1 MENLSGQNNQ
11 FLDNDNDND
20 KVDNNNSL
28 INGLIKIWKNE
39 KFSNDILLY
48 QNSLISTAIDL
59 VEKTEKELKDSSIEK
74 ENSDIIELDIERMK
88 FLIKD
93 YLRIR
98 IMKIEKYLFYILK
111 NDLSALLSEN
121 EVELVIKLI
130 NMKSVYFNEGLK
142 NVNQIANNF
151 RYFTDRFKLMKEK
164 ISYLNDAMI
173 VSPSETDFVIIQ
185 SITDENLI
193 INMKEVFDK
202 YEYDFV
208 QLEKNDI
215 CIIPYLAV
223 KDLIKKNK
231 VKLI

>member
-11 FLDNDNDND
+11 FLDNDND

-28 INGLIKIWKNE
+28 INGLITIWKNE

-151 RYFTDRFKLMKEK
+151 RYFTDRFKLMKDK
-164 ISYLNDAMI
+164 ISALNDAMI
-173 VSPSETDFVIIQ
+173 VSPSENEFVIIQ
-185 SITDENLI
+185 STTDENII
-193 INMKEVFDK
+193 INLKEIFDK

-223 KDLIKKNK
+223 KDLIKKI
-231 VKLI
+231 KLN

>member
-11 FLDNDNDND
+11 FLDDNNDEI
-20 KVDNNNSL
+20 DNNNSL

-142 NVNQIANNF
+142 NIHQSANNF
-151 RYFTDRFKLMKEK
+151 RVFTDRFKLMKDK
-164 ISYLNDAMI
+164 ISALNDAMI
-173 VSPSETDFVIIQ
+173 VSPSENEFVIIQ
-185 SITDENLI
+185 SITEENI
-193 INMKEVFDK
+193 TINMKEVFDK
-202 YEYDFV
+202 YPYDFL
-208 QLEKNDI
+208 QIEKNDI
-215 CIIPYLAV
+215 YILPYNAV
-223 KDLIKKNK
+223 KKLIKENK

>member
-1 MENLSGQNNQ
+1 MKNLSGQNNQ

-20 KVDNNNSL
+20 KLDNNNSL
-28 INGLIKIWKNE
+28 INGLITIWKNE

-173 VSPSETDFVIIQ
+173 VSPSETDYVIIQ
-185 SITDENLI
+185 STTDENII
-193 INMKEVFDK
+193 INLKEIFDK

>member
-28 INGLIKIWKNE
+28 INGLITIWKNE

-185 SITDENLI
+185 SITEENII
-193 INMKEVFDK
+193 INMKDIYDK

-215 CIIPYLAV
+215 CIIPYIAV
-223 KDLIKKNK
+223 KDLIKNNK

>member
-11 FLDNDNDND
+11 FLDDNNDEI
-20 KVDNNNSL
+20 DNNNSL

-98 IMKIEKYLFYILK
+98 LIKIEKYIFYILK
-111 NDLSALLSEN
+111 NDLSNLLSQN
-121 EVELVIKLI
+121 EINFVIDLI
-130 NMKSVYFNEGLK
+130 KMKSIYFNEGMKKL
-142 NVNQIANNF
+142 NIFVNNF
-151 RYFTDRFKLMKEK
+151 RPFLDNFKKMSEK
-164 ISYLNDAMI
+164 INCLNEVMI
-173 VSPSETDFVIIQ
+173 VSPPKNEFVIVKNISQ
-185 SITDENLI
+185 EPIIINLNDIIEVFNFNALSINPEEIVLLPYNSVDKYIKEKKLI
-193 INMKEVFDK
+193 I
-202 YEYDFV
+202 
-208 QLEKNDI
+208 I
-215 CIIPYLAV
+215 
-223 KDLIKKNK
+223 
-231 VKLI
+231 

>member
-28 INGLIKIWKNE
+28 INGLITIWKNE

-215 CIIPYLAV
+215 CIIPYIAV

>member
-11 FLDNDNDND
+11 FLDDNNDEI
-20 KVDNNNSL
+20 DNNNSL

-111 NDLSALLSEN
+111 NDLSSLLSEN
-121 EVELVIKLI
+121 
-130 NMKSVYFNEGLK
+130 
-142 NVNQIANNF
+142 
-151 RYFTDRFKLMKEK
+151 
-164 ISYLNDAMI
+164 
-173 VSPSETDFVIIQ
+173 
-185 SITDENLI
+185 
-193 INMKEVFDK
+193 
-202 YEYDFV
+202 
-208 QLEKNDI
+208 
-215 CIIPYLAV
+215 
-223 KDLIKKNK
+223 
-231 VKLI
+231 

>member
-1 MENLSGQNNQ
+1 MENLIGQNNQ
-11 FLDNDNDND
+11 FLDDNNDEI
-20 KVDNNNSL
+20 DNNNSL

-173 VSPSETDFVIIQ
+173 VSPSETDYVIIQ
-185 SITDENLI
+185 STTDENII
-193 INMKEVFDK
+193 INLKEIFDK